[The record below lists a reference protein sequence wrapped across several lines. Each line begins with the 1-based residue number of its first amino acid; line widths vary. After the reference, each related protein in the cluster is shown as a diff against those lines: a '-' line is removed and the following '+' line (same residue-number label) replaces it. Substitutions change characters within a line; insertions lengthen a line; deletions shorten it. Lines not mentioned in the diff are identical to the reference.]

1 MLISNH
7 KSNKAMKKILILT
20 TIVAG
25 FLFTSCDGF
34 LDRQPSTSLS
44 SDGTITSVEDVMY
57 AVNGIS
63 YLFTE
68 DRFLYPSEYG
78 IYADLLTNNY
88 EVIDDYGQSSPI
100 ARYTITKFDEFP
112 LDAFYYFYKGC
123 ADANKALEESEEIND
138 DGIENA
144 RGMLYA
150 WRALCHFELAR
161 IFCHIPAAGAD
172 MNAANS
178 GMIISDQ
185 VFAPDYRGTRST
197 LKELYDQVI
206 SDFTKAIGLLDKDN
220 DLGYFTKYSA
230 MALRARAYLYMGN
243 YSEALADAKEVIAN
257 SGATLY
263 SINDY
268 TKVWSAEGTS
278 ESLFEILQNASYNPQ
293 RYAIPYYTSPNG
305 YPEMAISEDGPLY
318 AYMQANPN
326 DVRTK
331 MVESKADAN
340 GKNLALWPTKAP
352 GRDGSLYYNNPKI
365 IRLSEVYLIAAEASH
380 YLNNGEAAKYINE
393 IRKNRIVD
401 YENVSSV
408 TIDDILTEYMIEMFE
423 ENQIAFAYWRNK
435 KTITNQVGQEIAWD
449 NDRAVFPIPQ
459 REIDLNANLVQNK
472 GY

>member
-1 MLISNH
+1 
-7 KSNKAMKKILILT
+7 MKKIFII
-20 TIVAG
+20 TIFVAG
-25 FLFTSCDGF
+25 FLFTSCNGF
-34 LDRQPSTSLS
+34 LDRKPSTSLS

-57 AVNGIS
+57 AVNGVS

-112 LDAFYYFYKGC
+112 EDAFYYFYKGC
-123 ADANKALEESEEIND
+123 ADANKALEESEKINEA
-138 DGIENA
+138 GIDNA

-178 GMIISDQ
+178 GMIISNQ
-185 VFAPDYRGTRST
+185 VFAPDYRGKRST
-197 LKELYDQVI
+197 LNELYNQVI
-206 SDFTKAIGLLDKDN
+206 SDFTKAIEMLDAEN

-230 MALRARAYLYMGN
+230 LALRARAYLYMGK
-243 YSEALADAKEVIAN
+243 YSEALADAKEVIAK

-263 SINDY
+263 TISDY

-278 ESLFEILQNASYNPQ
+278 ESLFELLQNSSYNPQ
-293 RYAIPYYTSPNG
+293 RYAIPYYTSPDG
-305 YPEMAISEDGPLY
+305 YPEMAVSEAGPLY
-318 AYMQANPN
+318 TYMKANPN

-331 MVESKADAN
+331 MVEKKAASN
-340 GKNLALWPTKAP
+340 GKNEAIWPTKAP

-365 IRLSEVYLIAAEASH
+365 IRLSEVYLIAAEASCH
-380 YLNNGEAAKYINE
+380 LNNGEAAGFINE
-393 IRKNRIVD
+393 IRKNRIAG
-401 YENVSSV
+401 YENVASV
-408 TIDDILTEYMIEMFE
+408 TIDDILTEYTIEMFE

-459 REIDLNANLVQNK
+459 REIDLNADLVQNK